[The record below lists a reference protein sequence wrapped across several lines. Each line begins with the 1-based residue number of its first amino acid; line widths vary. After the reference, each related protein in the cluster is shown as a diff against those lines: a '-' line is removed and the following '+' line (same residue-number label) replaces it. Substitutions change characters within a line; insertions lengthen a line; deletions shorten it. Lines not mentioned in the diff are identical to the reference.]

1 MARTPKTKAAE
12 GVIAPGIPV
21 AHQEHVEI
29 ASELSVITQGYSNDR
44 DLVNQ
49 LLGQAQ
55 MADAF
60 AKFSVTVTTSKL
72 AYVKENKLYQALSGK
87 KTGDGH
93 QFSGTW
99 EEFCSLL
106 GRSREQIDED
116 IRNLKTLGEEA
127 LESMSR
133 MGIGYREMRQYR
145 KLPDDEK
152 TALLEVAKSGDKEA
166 FIDLA
171 ESLVAKHAK
180 EKEALN
186 SKLADLEADQKATEK
201 VLTEKNKKLDQVQTS
216 LEKLQLRTAPWNERV
231 APFKEEITQR
241 QSIID
246 EAVARHLQAVE
257 ALDAWTNTELTQ
269 QPDYDPE
276 NGAAMP
282 TEVLTVLLHLS
293 DAVER
298 TATLVA
304 NAQHEL
310 RMRFGGYIDEARQ
323 QLLAA

>member
-1 MARTPKTKAAE
+1 MARTPKAQAADVKIAE
-12 GVIAPGIPV
+12 GIPA

-29 ASELSVITQGYSNDR
+29 ASDLAVITQGYSNDR
-44 DLVNQ
+44 DLLNQ

-60 AKFSVTVTTSKL
+60 GKFSRTVRSSKL

-87 KTGDGH
+87 RTPNG
-93 QFSGTW
+93 SELRGTW

-106 GRSREQIDED
+106 GCSVDTADMD
-116 IRNLKTLGEEA
+116 IANIKSFGEEA

-180 EKEALN
+180 EKEALT
-186 SKLADLEADQKATEK
+186 SKVADLEADQKATEK

-257 ALDAWTNTELTQ
+257 ALDAWTNAELTQ

>member
-1 MARTPKTKAAE
+1 
-12 GVIAPGIPV
+12 
-21 AHQEHVEI
+21 
-29 ASELSVITQGYSNDR
+29 
-44 DLVNQ
+44 
-49 LLGQAQ
+49 
-55 MADAF
+55 
-60 AKFSVTVTTSKL
+60 
-72 AYVKENKLYQALSGK
+72 
-87 KTGDGH
+87 
-93 QFSGTW
+93 
-99 EEFCSLL
+99 
-106 GRSREQIDED
+106 
-116 IRNLKTLGEEA
+116 
-127 LESMSR
+127 MSR

-145 KLPDDEK
+145 KLPDDDK

-186 SKLADLEADQKATEK
+186 TKVANLEADQKATEK

-216 LEKLQLRTAPWNERV
+216 LEKLQLRTAPWDERV
-231 APFKEEITQR
+231 ALFKEEITQR

-246 EAVARHLQAVE
+246 EAVARHLQAVD
-257 ALDAWTNTELTQ
+257 ALDAWTNAELTL

>member
-1 MARTPKTKAAE
+1 MARTPKTQAAD
-12 GVIAPGIPV
+12 VKIAAGIPA

-29 ASELSVITQGYSNDR
+29 ASDLAVITQGYSNDR

-49 LLGQAQ
+49 LLGQVQ
-55 MADAF
+55 MAEAF
-60 AKFSVTVTTSKL
+60 AKFSLTVSTSKL

-87 KTGDGH
+87 KTADGQ

-106 GRSREQIDED
+106 GRSRQQADED
-116 IRNLKTLGEEA
+116 ILNLKTLGEEA

-171 ESLVAKHAK
+171 ESLVTKHAK
-180 EKEALN
+180 EKEALI
-186 SKLADLEADQKATEK
+186 SKVADLEADQKATEK
-201 VLTEKNKKLDQVQTS
+201 VLTEKNKKLDQVKTS

-231 APFKEEITQR
+231 APFKEEITKR

-276 NGAAMP
+276 NAAAMP

-310 RMRFGGYIDEARQ
+310 RIRFGGYIDEARQ